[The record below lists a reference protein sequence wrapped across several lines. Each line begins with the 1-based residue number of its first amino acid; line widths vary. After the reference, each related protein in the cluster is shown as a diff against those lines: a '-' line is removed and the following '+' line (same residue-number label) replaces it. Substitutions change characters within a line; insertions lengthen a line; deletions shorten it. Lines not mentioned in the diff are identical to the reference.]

1 MTNPITSR
9 RARILIIEDSLGV
22 ARALKRTLSL
32 PQGGGH
38 WAQICDSGEAALEQ
52 LRGAHFDLLIT
63 DLRLPGMNGL
73 AVLEHA
79 HQINPQTRSVLITAF
94 GSPQVEAR
102 AHQLANAYLPKPFR
116 IHDLIQIVQRVL
128 EEPVSHTQLF
138 VGGNA
143 TSQPTIRT
151 TAVDRRK
158 AAYLKVVA
166 CDLDG
171 TLAEHGQPAAE
182 TWEALREARSD
193 GVSPVVILVT
203 SHTLDDFA
211 VAVPRAHIMGEAA
224 LCDAVVAEN
233 GAVVYF
239 PRSDTVTLPFGHL
252 APAVIQRLEGLG
264 APLEHGEAIVTAHP
278 PHDQTVLE
286 SLRDINDGTT
296 MEHNQDAL
304 IVLPPAATKG
314 TGLHYALRELGYSP
328 RNVMACG
335 DAENDD
341 SLFEVSE
348 LAVAMSNAPPSIQ
361 ALADVVLPQA
371 NGVAVQTIVADL
383 VSGLIP
389 EYLPR
394 PSRRLL
400 LGHRTSGAPVYLDPF
415 SLVNSNLGMF
425 GTNRA
430 DWHSGKHLNKSWLV
444 SSLADM
450 LSKRGYQTCVVD
462 LRGDHRNLGTGD
474 SPHSQF
480 LGGAE
485 TPIPS
490 AAGTVDYCERNRV
503 SLVLD
508 LSMHTDVERVAY
520 VQELL
525 PAMRDLRT
533 RLGRPHWL
541 LIEDVHSLCP
551 LEMGQLCD
559 LLLDSLQGGGFSLA
573 SDHPSQVA
581 PALLEALDGWL
592 IMRLDLPEE
601 IAALRPFLT
610 RHAGGPA
617 ALSQLASLPMGQA
630 YLYLGDIEQLSTP
643 TRGFIKLHVGP

>member
-1 MTNPITSR
+1 MTNPTTGN

-22 ARALKRTLSL
+22 AQALKRTLSL

-38 WAQICDSGEAALEQ
+38 WVQICGSGEAALEQ

-79 HQINPQTRSVLITAF
+79 RQINPGTGSVLITAF

-102 AHQLANAYLPKPFR
+102 ARQLANVYLPKPFR

-128 EEPVSHTQLF
+128 DEPTSHTQSF
-138 VGGNA
+138 VAGDA
-143 TSQPTIRT
+143 TRQPTIRT

-193 GVSPVVILVT
+193 GPSPVIILVT
-203 SHTLDDFA
+203 SRTLDDFA
-211 VAVPRAHIMGEAA
+211 VAVPRADILGKAA

-239 PRSDTVTLPFGHL
+239 SSSDTVTLPFGHL
-252 APAVIQRLEGLG
+252 TPLVIQRLEGLG
-264 APLEHGEAIVTAHP
+264 APLEHGEVIATAQP

-286 SLRDINDGTT
+286 SLRDVDDGTT
-296 MEHNQDAL
+296 MEYNQDTL
-304 IVLPPAATKG
+304 IILPPGATKG
-314 TGLHYALRELGYSP
+314 TGLHYVLRELGYSP
-328 RNVMACG
+328 RNVMVCG
-335 DAENDD
+335 DAENDA

-348 LAVAMSNAPPSIQ
+348 LAVAMSNAPPGIQ

-371 NGVAVQTIVADL
+371 DGAAVQALVADF

-425 GTNRA
+425 GTSRA
-430 DWHSGKHLNKSWLV
+430 DWHSDQHLNKSWLA
-444 SSLADM
+444 SSLAGM
-450 LSKRGYQTCVVD
+450 LSKRGYQTCIVD
-462 LRGDHRNLGTGD
+462 LRGNHRTLGTGD
-474 SPHSQF
+474 SLNSQF
-480 LGGAE
+480 LGGTA
-485 TPIPS
+485 TPIPT
-490 AAGTVDYCERNRV
+490 AAGTVDYCERSHA

-551 LEMGQLCD
+551 PQEGQLCG
-559 LLLDSLQGGGFSLA
+559 LLLDSLRGGGFNLA
-573 SDHPSQVA
+573 SDHPSQVV

-617 ALSQLASLPMGQA
+617 ALSQLASLPIGQA

-643 TRGFIKLHVGP
+643 TRGVIKLHVGP